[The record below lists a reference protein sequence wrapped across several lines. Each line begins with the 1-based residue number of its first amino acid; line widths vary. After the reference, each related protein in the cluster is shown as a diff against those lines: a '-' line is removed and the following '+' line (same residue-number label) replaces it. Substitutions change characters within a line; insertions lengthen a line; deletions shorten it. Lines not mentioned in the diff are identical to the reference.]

1 MCWGFSP
8 VHVVAWAASIYTKAL
23 LHSPW
28 TLLTGKEMASSMAG
42 FIIFSRSIWWQGLCG
57 PATARGVVE
66 LKLRRRVAAASHLLL
81 LFFSSSGLEVSIC
94 LYRQGSRRC
103 TAAAVR
109 LHDKSSPAVSCNV
122 DSLLP
127 WYGTLQHAGILSPHA
142 HAHTNDCNPHASL
155 AVSLHSGN
163 PHRGIRTCC
172 SLFDSF
178 TKTLVGQQKPM
189 EVSPKLI
196 EDIFYRFYAD
206 FYRSVVW
213 RKFLDES

>member
-1 MCWGFSP
+1 
-8 VHVVAWAASIYTKAL
+8 
-23 LHSPW
+23 
-28 TLLTGKEMASSMAG
+28 
-42 FIIFSRSIWWQGLCG
+42 LCG

-66 LKLRRRVAAASHLLL
+66 LKLWRRVAAASHLLL

-206 FYRSVVW
+206 FYRSVV
-213 RKFLDES
+213 